1 MKIIFDYIAEFF
13 KGLAIGFIIFAII
26 GFFIEDKVNVTKN
39 EVFILIYSSIWL
51 ITLGSIL
58 KYFSNKE

>member
-51 ITLGSIL
+51 IALGSIL

>member
-1 MKIIFDYIAEFF
+1 MKIIIDYIAEFF